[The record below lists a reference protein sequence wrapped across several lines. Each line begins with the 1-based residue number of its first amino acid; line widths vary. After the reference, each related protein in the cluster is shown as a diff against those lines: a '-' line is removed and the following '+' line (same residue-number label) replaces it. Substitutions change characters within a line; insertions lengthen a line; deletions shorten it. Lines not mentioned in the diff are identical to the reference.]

1 MLNANAARPLS
12 PLPGLC
18 VIQSGVCGA
27 KNPGPRVRCQFEFHP
42 PRLGASWHSCF
53 VTLGLECCAAE
64 KKLARFFAAA
74 ALNDTKKRPKKR
86 LRDSS
91 LRSRMTQRKN
101 TMSTYTSEHF
111 LCHF

>member
-27 KNPGPRVRCQFEFHP
+27 KNPGPCVRSQFEFHP
-42 PRLGASWHSCF
+42 PRLGASWHSRLA
-53 VTLGLECCAAE
+53 TLSAAPQ
-64 KKLARFFAAA
+64 KKRLARFFAAA
-74 ALNDTKKRPKKR
+74 ALNDTKKRPKKS

-91 LRSRMTQRKN
+91 LRSRMTQRK
-101 TMSTYTSEHF
+101 EK
-111 LCHF
+111 